1 MSILKRWTENGAL
14 RATNARYRKIDALL
28 VEIASLW
35 GDVDQGN
42 VDRVDDLREAIE
54 SARLEA
60 VIACQERAER
70 DQEQPPKHHDEDP
83 NG

>member
-70 DQEQPPKHHDEDP
+70 DQEQRS
-83 NG
+83 